1 MKTNLEPR
9 GGTWWLVGA
18 MSLLMAA
25 ACSKAATTGSASSPT
40 GAPSATTS
48 VTPIEATFEGA
59 GTYPTV
65 SVTASSPPWSLF
77 KGFAVTNDA
86 GGGMGISFWD
96 VGDVPRNP
104 CHPIGHESDPG
115 PTVDDLVA
123 ALEAQSM
130 RHATAPTDV
139 TLAGYSGK
147 YLEWS
152 VPADMKMTGDS
163 NFRGCDVQ
171 SDGFRNFVSWEGAGG
186 VGQRWQQMPGQVDR
200 LWILDVNGQRL
211 VVDASYSPDTTQAQL
226 DEEDRIVQSL
236 RFS

>member
-1 MKTNLEPR
+1 MTTHAFRPAIARWALISLAL
-9 GGTWWLVGA
+9 LV
-18 MSLLMAA
+18 SA
-25 ACSKAATTGSASSPT
+25 ACSKTSTTGSASSPADATSPTT
-40 GAPSATTS
+40 G

-65 SVTASSPPWSLF
+65 SVAASSPPWSLF

-86 GGGMGISFWD
+86 GGMGISFWD

-115 PTVDDLVA
+115 PTVDDLVG

-139 TLAGYSGK
+139 TLDGYSGK
-147 YLEWS
+147 YLVWS
-152 VPADMKMTGDS
+152 VPADLKMTGDS
-163 NFRGCDVQ
+163 NFVGCDVQ